1 VWCPSV
7 EGKKARDL
15 RTQKI
20 CLFCGINE
28 KKHEFNLISIDRQKV
43 FDILIFSLLSKLGET
58 SFSFYASKIG
68 VFLTHQLSSL
78 T

>member
-15 RTQKI
+15 RTQKR

-28 KKHEFNLISIDRQKV
+28 KKQEFNLISIDRQKV
-43 FDILIFSLLSKLGET
+43 FDILIFFALSKLGKN
-58 SFSFYASKIG
+58 SFSFYASNGG
-68 VFLTHQLSSL
+68 VFFNAST
-78 T
+78 